1 MKRAIIKERFT
12 DSDRFSGSLLV
23 TPKSFKTVKDWT
35 GYQVE
40 GLDYYVNQACTMG
53 ASKGDAKS
61 TTKKAIKAKP
71 RSDK

>member
-1 MKRAIIKERFT
+1 MKRAIIKDSFT
-12 DSDRFSGSLLV
+12 AEEKYSGSLLV

-40 GLDYYVNQACTMG
+40 GLDYYVNQACAMG
-53 ASKGDAKS
+53 ASKSDAKS